1 MDITEKIK
9 SEAASLFL
17 RYGIKSITMDDIAR
31 SLGISKKTIYQSYK
45 DKNEI
50 VLMVA
55 RDFLENESLRI
66 SEIYKSK
73 SNAIEKLSMFSSMMR
88 ETFTKI
94 NANVLFDL
102 KKYYSDAWNYYLKFK
117 QEVFYQSII
126 QLLEQGIEEG
136 FFRKELNKE
145 VIAKIRLEQVQWIFD
160 EEIFP
165 PDQFD
170 FKEVQIQIF
179 EHFIYGIVTP
189 KGYELLEKY
198 AKNNLSYEA

>member
-1 MDITEKIK
+1 MEITDKIK
-9 SEAASLFL
+9 TEAASLFL

-55 RDFLENESLRI
+55 RDFLDSESGRI
-66 SEIYKSK
+66 RKIYASK
-73 SNAIEKLSMFSSMMR
+73 SNAIEKLTMFSAMMR

-102 KKYYSDAWNYYLKFK
+102 KKYYPDAWNYYLSFK
-117 QEVFYQSII
+117 QDVFYKSIL
-126 QLLEQGIEEG
+126 QLLSQGIEEG
-136 FFRKELNKE
+136 FFRKELNTE

-160 EEIFP
+160 DQIFP
-165 PDQFD
+165 PDHFN
-170 FKEVQIQIF
+170 FKDVQIQIF
-179 EHFIYGIVTP
+179 DHFIYGIVTP
-189 KGYELLEKY
+189 KGYKLLEKH
-198 AKNNLSYEA
+198 AKNNLSYEF